1 MSEATRRGLHG
12 SVSRCQ
18 SRRTDS
24 PVSAVAMTSI
34 LGFERLSRCLLTDGS
49 FCCAA
54 AACPGA
60 LVAIEDITH
69 RTGGKELRERLLRGR
84 GELKV
89 RERLARP
96 VACRRR
102 VKGL

>member
-12 SVSRCQ
+12 SVSCCQ

-24 PVSAVAMTSI
+24 PVSAVPMTSI

-69 RTGGKELRERLLRGR
+69 RTGGKNCARG
-84 GELKV
+84 
-89 RERLARP
+89 
-96 VACRRR
+96 C
-102 VKGL
+102 